1 MYVCMYV
8 PGYNFGYYVDE
19 FWVFWVFWRIFF
31 GYTGIPLPPPPP
43 PHPWPTLI
51 LMSSMMLIRITDC

>member
-19 FWVFWVFWRIFF
+19 FWVFCRIFF
-31 GYTGIPLPPPPP
+31 GYTGIPLPPPPTP
-43 PHPWPTLI
+43 PLADPDFNVLH
-51 LMSSMMLIRITDC
+51 DVNQNY

>member
-19 FWVFWVFWRIFF
+19 FWVFCRIFF